1 MPWRNLDT
9 ARTASRLCM
18 QRLRARRAAAKLA
31 ATALPEPVKPDV
43 KPVKPVKPARATKAA
58 APPVVDLAQIEL
70 EEFIA
75 SLPPR

>member
-1 MPWRNLDT
+1 MPGG
-9 ARTASRLCM
+9 
-18 QRLRARRAAAKLA
+18 KLA
-31 ATALPEPVKPDV
+31 ATASPEPVKPD
-43 KPVKPVKPARATKAA
+43 VKPVKPARATKAA